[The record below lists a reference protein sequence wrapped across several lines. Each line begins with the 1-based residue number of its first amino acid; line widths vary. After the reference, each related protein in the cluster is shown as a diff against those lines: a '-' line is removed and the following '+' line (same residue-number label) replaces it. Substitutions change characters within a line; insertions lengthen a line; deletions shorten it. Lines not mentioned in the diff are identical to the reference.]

1 MLKRKI
7 MCLVL
12 AAATAL
18 SPLTATAVDLGSAF
32 TNLLGPGAGATVNS
46 PGRYQSGARTGFTA
60 GGLDVRLPRPGNA
73 PALFSV
79 TPPKFEAGCNGISA
93 HFGGFSFISGAEF
106 EALLKQ
112 IASGAVTG
120 FVTSLLFKTLCPQCE
135 AVIQELKTA
144 AQMASRLARDSCQI
158 GRQMADRFLGG
169 IGGTPDAQ
177 PECALTVSRQNGS
190 ADALMAFDS
199 LCGGLGKIRDSLRD
213 FNQSTAKWLNGA
225 TGTPEQQALAKD
237 LSADCGSTSG
247 NLTWSRLSAMDSSGV
262 INDNDEGYRRKLLL
276 LNIMG
281 AELRHGSEA
290 ASCDLGDGGL
300 KETSES
306 KETNEVYCPPRLAAQ
321 QLVGAFMCGD
331 PDQLQAMRKAGSNS
345 AVLRY
350 CSDVYNT
357 DKKSTEDSANQG
369 WVCADDTN
377 MASRARCLK
386 LKLAPVTQII
396 KGKGFLLQVNDLL
409 RSGVQRVREN
419 KSFTGVDSNGVDG
432 KDIVALMQV
441 APYPLYQ
448 AINAA
453 AIYPAAAEDLVDTIS
468 VLVAEQFAYA
478 MFDEV
483 IRLPNRSSTAGA
495 YCVSRN
501 QADRILEFIGNLRA
515 FNASRRQQIAQN
527 FAVQEGITE
536 QIRQLNVAIQRQVI
550 TADMLHSGSAAQMFN
565 KAVNRSI
572 SSPTPGTPAPTTP

>member
-12 AAATAL
+12 AVATAL

-158 GRQMADRFLGG
+158 GRQMADRFLSGVG
-169 IGGTPDAQ
+169 SSGDASPQ
-177 PECALTVSRQNGS
+177 CALTVSRQNGS
-190 ADALMAFDS
+190 ADALMGFDS
-199 LCGGLGKIRDSLRD
+199 LCSGLGKIRDSMRD
-213 FNQSTAKWLNGA
+213 FNQSTAKWLDGA
-225 TGTPEQQALAKD
+225 TGTPAQQELAKD
-237 LSADCGSTSG
+237 LSADCGATSG
-247 NLTWSRLSAMDSSGV
+247 NLTWSRLAALDSSGA
-262 INDNDEGYRRKLLL
+262 INDDMEGYRRKLLL

-281 AELRHGSEA
+281 AELRHGSDSEP
-290 ASCDLGDGGL
+290 ASCALGDGSVDATSKD
-300 KETSES
+300 KE
-306 KETNEVYCPPRLAAQ
+306 NVYCPPRLVAQ

-331 PDQLQAMRKAGSNS
+331 PDKLNDMKKSGSNS

-350 CSDVYNT
+350 CADVYNT
-357 DKKSTEDSANQG
+357 AKSSTQDVANQG
-369 WVCADDTN
+369 WVCEGDDTL
-377 MASRARCLK
+377 SGRARCLK
-386 LKLAPVTQII
+386 LKTAPVSEII

-419 KSFTGVDSNGVDG
+419 KPFTGVDSNGVDG

-572 SSPTPGTPAPTTP
+572 SSPTPATPAP

>member
-7 MCLVL
+7 MCVVL
-12 AAATAL
+12 AVTTAL
-18 SPLTATAVDLGSAF
+18 SPLTASAVDLGSAF

-46 PGRYQSGARTGFTA
+46 PGRYQSGARTGFTG

-158 GRQMADRFLGG
+158 GRNLADKFLEGVG
-169 IGGTPDAQ
+169 SSGTGDHT
-177 PECALTVSRQNGS
+177 CALTVSRQNGS
-190 ADALMAFDS
+190 ADALFAFDS
-199 LCGGLGKIRDSLRD
+199 LCSGLGAVRNSLRE
-213 FNQSTAKWLNGA
+213 FNQSTAKWLDGA
-225 TGTPEQQALAKD
+225 TGTPQQQELAKD
-237 LSADCGSTSG
+237 LTADCGAMTG
-247 NLTWSRLSAMDSSGV
+247 NLTWGRLGAMDSSGL
-262 INDNDEGYRRKLLL
+262 INNDDEGYRRKLLL
-276 LNIMG
+276 MNIMG
-281 AELRHGSEA
+281 AELRHVSDSEP
-290 ASCDLGDGGL
+290 ASCDLGDGSPKTTTGT
-300 KETSES
+300 KEG
-306 KETNEVYCPPRLAAQ
+306 ETVFCPPRMVPQ
-321 QLVGAFMCGD
+321 QLVGAFMCGN
-331 PDQLQAMRKAGSNS
+331 PDDLNEMRKAGSNS

-350 CSDVYNT
+350 CSDVYDT
-357 DKKSTEDSANQG
+357 YKKAANEGANQA
-369 WVCADDTN
+369 WVCADDSN
-377 MASRARCLK
+377 MSSRARCLK
-386 LKLAPVTQII
+386 LVAGPVSDVI
-396 KGKGFLLQVNDLL
+396 KGKGFLLNVNDLL

-419 KSFTGVDSNGVDG
+419 KPFSGVDANGIDG

-453 AIYPAAAEDLVDTIS
+453 AIYPAAAEDLIDTIS

-495 YCVSRN
+495 YCVSKN

-515 FNASRRQQIAQN
+515 FNASKRQQIAQN

-550 TADMLHSGSAAQMFN
+550 TADMLHTGSAAQMFN

-572 SSPTPGTPAPTTP
+572 SSATPGGSTP